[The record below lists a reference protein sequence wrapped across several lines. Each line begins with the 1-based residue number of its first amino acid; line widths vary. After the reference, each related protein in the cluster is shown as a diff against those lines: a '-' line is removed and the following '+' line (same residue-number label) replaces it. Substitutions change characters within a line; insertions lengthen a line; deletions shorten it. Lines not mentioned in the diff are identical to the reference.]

1 MAHDRPIFVVGCPRS
16 GTTMLQLMLHAHPR
30 IAVPPENR
38 HVLPAW
44 ERRAD
49 FGDMHSAANRRR
61 LGEFITGTRSF
72 RYMKL
77 NKGAVLDAVVAAP
90 PTLGSVL
97 EAVMREFAAAHGK
110 ARWCDKRPAY
120 LHYTD
125 VILRLFPEAQF
136 VHLIRD
142 GRSCA
147 ASLKRVPWWRGGTRG
162 ATVQWASVID
172 HGRLLRRRMPA
183 DTWYE
188 LQYERLVADPKT
200 ELQRLCAYLG
210 EDFEPAML
218 APQEKKKEIIPK
230 RQVWHANT
238 AGGPSEQRVAQ
249 WKDELEHSEL
259 QLFEWVARR
268 QLRAYGYPVGGD
280 LGRPPAAALAG
291 YYRLRAFREAR
302 HVTRVA
308 RDAVASRREPPVAT
322 LFGSGTR
329 SGPPSP

>member
-1 MAHDRPIFVVGCPRS
+1 MAQDRPIFVVGCPRS

-49 FGDMHSAANRRR
+49 FGDMHSPENRRR
-61 LGEFITGTRSF
+61 LGEFITSTRSF

-77 NKGAVLDAVVAAP
+77 DKRAVLDAVVAAP

-125 VILRLFPEAQF
+125 VIRRLFPDAQF
-136 VHLIRD
+136 IHLIRD
-142 GRSCA
+142 GRSCT

-172 HGRLLRRRMPA
+172 HGLLLRRRMPL
-183 DTWYE
+183 DSWYE
-188 LQYERLVADPKT
+188 LQYEKLVADPKT
-200 ELQRLCAYLG
+200 ELQRLCVYLG
-210 EDFEPAML
+210 EEFEPAML
-218 APQEKKKEIIPK
+218 APQEVKKEIIPK

-238 AGGPSEQRVAQ
+238 AGRPSEQRVDQ
-249 WKDELEHSEL
+249 WQNELERSEL
-259 QLFEWVARR
+259 QLFEWVARS
-268 QLRAYGYPVGGD
+268 QLRAYGYPVGGE
-280 LGRPPAAALAG
+280 LGRPRASELAA
-291 YYRLRAFREAR
+291 YYRLRTLREAR
-302 HVTRVA
+302 HVTRLA
-308 RDAVASRREPPVAT
+308 RDAVGTRGEPPVAT
-322 LFGSGTR
+322 LFGSGARTQD
-329 SGPPSP
+329 